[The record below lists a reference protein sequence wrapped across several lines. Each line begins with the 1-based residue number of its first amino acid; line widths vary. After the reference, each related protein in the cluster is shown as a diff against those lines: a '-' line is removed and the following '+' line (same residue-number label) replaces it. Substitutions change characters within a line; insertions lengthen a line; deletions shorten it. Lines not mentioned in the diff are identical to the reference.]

1 MIFSLRFFS
10 ANKSDFDFD
19 FDFIALEMIMSPT
32 GG

>member
-19 FDFIALEMIMSPT
+19 FDVIGLEMIMSPT